1 MFLDAPRFA
10 DVKILTLNFAHT
22 NKMRYREYLK
32 EVLGRLDA
40 AQVYAELSL
49 YGDKYSA
56 RYKRELEAAHPELK
70 SPVLAATGTGKYKP
84 RSKKELIELLDMGLQ
99 LPLDKIDT
107 SCITDMEG
115 FFRYSKCRDFI
126 GIETWD
132 TSNVVTMKNMFAGA
146 EYFDHDISAW
156 NVSKVRDM
164 SHMFDGARRFNKP
177 LNDWDVSNVENM
189 YEMFDGARKFNQ
201 PLNNWNVSNVRNM
214 SRMFAWA
221 SKFNK
226 PLDNW
231 NVSNVE
237 NMYEM
242 FYYAEKFNQ
251 PLNNWNVSNV
261 RKMTRMFG
269 GAEKFNKPLNDWNVS
284 NVENMVDMFYNASS
298 FNQPLDRWDVSK
310 VKDMTCMFYGA
321 TSFRQ
326 PITAWKLCGQST
338 RDIFLDLPDYRDME
352 SRVMCLAVLDGNY
365 REYELQEMIRI
376 FGKKAVHDALQIYGA
391 KYGLKE

>member
-1 MFLDAPRFA
+1 MFKNATSFSQPLCMWQISRDCDVNEMFLDAPRFA

-22 NKMRYREYLK
+22 NKMKYREYLK
-32 EVLGRLDA
+32 EILDRFDA

-49 YGDKYSA
+49 YSDKYSA
-56 RYKRELEAAHPELK
+56 KYKRELEAAHPELK
-70 SPVLAATGTGKYKP
+70 YPVRTAAGTGKYQP
-84 RSKKELIELLDMGLQ
+84 RTKKELIELLDMGIQ
-99 LPLDKIDT
+99 FPLDKIDT

-115 FFRYSKCRDFI
+115 LFKGSKSRDFT

-132 TSNVVTMKNMFAGA
+132 TSNVVTMKHMFANA
-146 EYFDHDISAW
+146 EYFDHDISSW
-156 NVSKVRDM
+156 DVSNVRDM

-177 LNDWDVSNVENM
+177 LDNWNVSNVENM
-189 YEMFDGARKFNQ
+189 CEMFAWTRKFNQ
-201 PLNNWNVSNVRNM
+201 PLNSWNVSNVRNM

-226 PLDNW
+226 SLNDW

-261 RKMTRMFG
+261 RNMTRMFG
-269 GAEKFNKPLNDWNVS
+269 GAEKFNKPLNDWDVS
-284 NVENMVDMFYNASS
+284 NVREMIEMFYNASS

-310 VKDMTCMFYGA
+310 V
-321 TSFRQ
+321 
-326 PITAWKLCGQST
+326 
-338 RDIFLDLPDYRDME
+338 
-352 SRVMCLAVLDGNY
+352 
-365 REYELQEMIRI
+365 
-376 FGKKAVHDALQIYGA
+376 
-391 KYGLKE
+391 